1 MCLRSFAVAMLSVMS
16 VCIGNPDS
24 ALAGV
29 MVFTDKTALEN
40 ALNGQYQT
48 ESFDDDQLNM
58 GVSFSSSE
66 SGHINP
72 ALGYYQD
79 VLTSESANEPFTIW
93 SFAPPIR
100 AYGGDWT
107 LGGPGGSGN
116 SLMVYVAD
124 TAEYVGTIGNG
135 FGGEFWGFISDSAFT
150 SVRLVGGTGT
160 HQQNYQ
166 LDNMVY
172 SSVPEPGAL
181 CLLGTGVAGLLFLA
195 KRIRHI
201 R

>member
-1 MCLRSFAVAMLSVMS
+1 MCRRSFSFAMLYFVAA
-16 VCIGNPDS
+16 CFGNSDRAS
-24 ALAGV
+24 AGV
-29 MVFTDKTALEN
+29 MVFTDKAAWES

-48 ESFDDDQLNM
+48 ESFDDAQLNL

-66 SGHINP
+66 PGHFNP

-79 VLTSESANEPFTIW
+79 VLTSTSANEPFTIW
-93 SFAPPIR
+93 SFSPPMR

-116 SLMVYVAD
+116 SLLVYIED
-124 TAEYVGTIGNG
+124 TSEFVGAIGNSY
-135 FGGEFWGFISDSAFT
+135 GGEFWGFISDAPFT
-150 SVRLVGGTGT
+150 EVKLIGGTGS
-160 HQQNYQ
+160 HQQIYK

-195 KRIRHI
+195 KRIRNI
-201 R
+201 G